1 MEPFIP
7 VIFLIVILLFT
18 LSNAKKGA
26 QKNAQKGKGQ
36 TARHEN
42 QAQAQP
48 APEQPSPEGPG
59 ETLST
64 WERMLAPTVHFPDRD
79 NSVYQGSLNAITD
92 EGEDPCHEEQLSSP
106 TMREETAPETNS
118 PAAAPAAGTAPGLS
132 LRWTGDEVVRGF
144 VMSEILKR
152 KTC

>member
-26 QKNAQKGKGQ
+26 QKGKGQ

-42 QAQAQP
+42 HAQAQP

-59 ETLST
+59 ETPSAR
-64 WERMLAPTVHFPDRD
+64 ERVLAPTVHFPDRD
-79 NSVYQGSLNAITD
+79 NSVYQGSLNAITG
-92 EGEDPCHEEQLSSP
+92 EGEDPCHEEQLSSL

-118 PAAAPAAGTAPGLS
+118 PAVAPAAGTAPTN
-132 LRWTGDEVVRGF
+132 R
-144 VMSEILKR
+144 
-152 KTC
+152 